1 MDVLKDWKRLLL
13 HVALPVVVALLSVF
27 ALSPFFSDP
36 NTYAWALDYLGD
48 KQTYVTGLMAG
59 STAAALA
66 TTTFAAISAK
76 LADLAMGFAL
86 VLGAIILEKFL
97 LVIIAKAV
105 FTLVI
110 PIICALHIA
119 DQFIPQEAISQIVR
133 KLAIFSIAIMLVIPA
148 TVLVSKT
155 IDETY
160 TNLLT
165 VTAETSTEEAS
176 STGAAE
182 EAVPTEEQGNWWEDP
197 LKSLQ
202 GVADAAGSQLAA
214 LQERAQTM
222 LNDFVTT
229 LAVQIVTTC
238 IMPILILVF
247 FLWLIKLILGV
258 DVPMPKASQL
268 HPGAIRKKAVSVVN
282 NEDSADTKKLGN

>member
-1 MDVLKDWKRLLL
+1 MDILKDWKRLLL
-13 HVALPVVVALLSVF
+13 HVALPVVVALLSIF

-119 DQFIPQEAISQIVR
+119 DQFIPQEAIGQIVR

-160 TNLLT
+160 TSLLT
-165 VTAETSTEEAS
+165 VTAEAS
-176 STGAAE
+176 STEAAG
-182 EAVPTEEQGNWWEDP
+182 EAVPAEEQGNWWEDP

-214 LQERAQTM
+214 LQEQAQTV

-258 DVPMPKASQL
+258 DVPMPKARQL

-282 NEDSADTKKLGN
+282 NEDSADTKKLEN